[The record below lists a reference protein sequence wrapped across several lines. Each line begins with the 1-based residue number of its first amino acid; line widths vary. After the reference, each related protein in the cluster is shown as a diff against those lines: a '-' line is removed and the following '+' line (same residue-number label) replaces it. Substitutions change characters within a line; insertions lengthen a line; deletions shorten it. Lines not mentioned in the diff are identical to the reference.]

1 MRQCK
6 ITKINN
12 IHTYKQTKSIQ
23 TSFSHLN
30 TFNSKF
36 IWQYQVHQIYIN
48 NTFTLSMV
56 CLTLRD
62 RSQAQLSYISRK
74 RKLLEKQKEGKKRM
88 RKLGS
93 VELPAEAF
101 IHILKN

>member
-30 TFNSKF
+30 
-36 IWQYQVHQIYIN
+36 I
-48 NTFTLSMV
+48 TFTLSMV

-62 RSQAQLSYISRK
+62 RSQAQLSYHLSRNIK
-74 RKLLEKQKEGKKRM
+74 IKQDELLM
-88 RKLGS
+88 
-93 VELPAEAF
+93 F
-101 IHILKN
+101 